1 MLMARVFSYPDAQ
14 RYRVGTNYNELPVN
28 APKSPVHN
36 YSQDGA
42 TRHGFKPA
50 SAPVYAPNSFGG
62 PVADPARA
70 GVGSWESDGEL
81 TRTAATLH
89 SEDDDFGQ
97 AGTLY
102 REVYSDAAKVR
113 FLETITGAVGGT
125 TVPEIRERAIQ
136 YWTNVDATLGAALR
150 AELATGATTPN
161 ESAEFVGVGE

>member
-1 MLMARVFSYPDAQ
+1 MARVFSYPDAQ

-36 YSQDGA
+36 YSQDGLG
-42 TRHGFKPA
+42 RHGFKPA

-62 PVADPARA
+62 PVADPSIA
-70 GVGSWESDGEL
+70 GAGSWESDGEL
-81 TRTAATLH
+81 VRSAATLH

-102 REVYSDAAKVR
+102 REVFDDEAKAR

-136 YWTNVDATLGAALR
+136 YWTSVDAVLGASLR
-150 AELATGATTPN
+150 RNLATPDETPN
-161 ESAEFVGVGE
+161 EAAEFVGVAE